1 MASTGTSIAV
11 TVNGDSRD
19 LPAGT
24 TVAGLVTELGLP
36 DRGIAV
42 AVDGFVVP
50 CGSWATT
57 TLTDE
62 DRVEIVTAV
71 QGG

>member
-1 MASTGTSIAV
+1 MTSTGTSMAI
-11 TVNGDSRD
+11 TVNGEVRD

-24 TVAGLVTELGLP
+24 TVAGLVVALGLP

-42 AVDGFVVP
+42 AVGGFVVP
-50 CGSWATT
+50 CGSWDATALHADDT
-57 TLTDE
+57 
-62 DRVEIVTAV
+62 VEIVTAV

>member
-1 MASTGTSIAV
+1 MTTTGAPIAL
-11 TVNGDSRD
+11 TVNGDARD
-19 LPAGT
+19 VAAGT
-24 TVAGLVTELGLP
+24 TVAGLVADLGLP

>member
-1 MASTGTSIAV
+1 MAV
-11 TVNGDSRD
+11 TVNGDERT

-24 TVAGLVTELGLP
+24 TVTGLVTELGLP

-50 CGSWATT
+50 CGSWAQTE
-57 TLTDE
+57 LRPD
-62 DRVEIVTAV
+62 DVVEIVTAV